1 MGGLLDRIEQ
11 KRAILVA
18 AKEGAERAR
27 KDMRKVRCPQARC
40 RGLLVWARDPR
51 YGILSANCF
60 SGWRILILIV
70 GMLG

>member
-27 KDMRKVRCPQARC
+27 KDVRKVRYVRC
-40 RGLLVWARDPR
+40 RTLLVWARGRPER
-51 YGILSANCF
+51 RRCRPGGGAFLEAVE
-60 SGWRILILIV
+60 RAHKPV
-70 GMLG
+70 